1 MICRKIVKRKG
12 SRSDLGV
19 PLLSNKDWR
28 RLRAWHTKHGRRLSW
43 RDGATPWSI
52 LLVETLLHR
61 TGASVAQSLY
71 PLARNAFPSPESII
85 LKKDHWTR
93 MLKRA
98 GLFWRAR
105 IFVSACKVLMLR
117 YGGCVPSDRKEL
129 ESLPGV
135 GHYTASAVRCFGF
148 GLREFITDT
157 NTIRVAGRL
166 AGKNFDPANHR
177 SKTIQALT
185 ARLSNN
191 GRAPLARDNY
201 ALLDLAAIVCRPK
214 IPLCHKC
221 PLRMSC
227 RTADIRAGRRTLQ
240 Q

>member
-1 MICRKIVKRKG
+1 MVRNTG
-12 SRSDLGV
+12 SKAS
-19 PLLSNKDWR
+19 LLTANDWR
-28 RLRAWHTKHGRRLSW
+28 RLRSWYRTHQRRFPW
-43 RDGATPWSI
+43 RHNATPWSI
-52 LLVETLLHR
+52 LLAETLLHR
-61 TGASVAQSLY
+61 TSANVVQSLY
-71 PLARNAFPSPESII
+71 PFARKAFPSPKSVII
-85 LKKDHWTR
+85 KKVRWTR
-93 MLKRA
+93 MLQKG

-105 IFVSACKVLMLR
+105 IFISACEVLILR
-117 YGGCVPSDRKEL
+117 YGGRIPSDRIEL

-166 AGKNFDPANHR
+166 AGKVFDPANHR
-177 SKTIQALT
+177 SQSIQALT
-185 ARLSNN
+185 TRLNDK

-201 ALLDLAAIVCRPK
+201 ALLDLAAVVCRPRK
-214 IPLCHKC
+214 PMCHKC

-227 RTADIRAGRRTLQ
+227 RTAGIQAGRRSLQ